1 MNKETKAEINEAM
14 AQIAKR
20 KPGRS
25 RLVYNKAT
33 RTIDV
38 IDRRGLVERKVGTA
52 LYITEMEADLI

>member
-1 MNKETKAEINEAM
+1 MDKIAKAKIHEAM
-14 AQIAKR
+14 TQIAKR

-33 RTIDV
+33 RTIDI

-52 LYITEMEADLI
+52 LHITDGEADFI

>member
-1 MNKETKAEINEAM
+1 MKEKIKAEIDEAM
-14 AQIAKR
+14 SQIAKR

-38 IDRRGLVERKVGTA
+38 IDRSGLVERKVGVA
-52 LYITEMEADLI
+52 LHISGVEANFI